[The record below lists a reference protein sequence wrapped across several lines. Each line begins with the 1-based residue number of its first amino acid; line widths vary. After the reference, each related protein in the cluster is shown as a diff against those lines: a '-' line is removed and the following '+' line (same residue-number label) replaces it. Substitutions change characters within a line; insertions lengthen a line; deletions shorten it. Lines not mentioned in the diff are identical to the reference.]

1 MAASQLSEKV
11 PENSVPVHTLN
22 AADKMA
28 PLVKS
33 VGVVGNHHRRVN
45 QGGGGPA
52 AVHQIGNGSY
62 IPDCLGSGEVVVGI
76 GLYVVHQVIAD
87 FVFSREAGLQLGNR
101 GDEKIGNPEGGNLH
115 QGYAAVEQNLAGGQ
129 VLA

>member
-62 IPDCLGSGEVVVGI
+62 I
-76 GLYVVHQVIAD
+76 QIALD
-87 FVFSREAGLQLGNR
+87 QAKWSLE
-101 GDEKIGNPEGGNLH
+101 
-115 QGYAAVEQNLAGGQ
+115 
-129 VLA
+129 

>member
-45 QGGGGPA
+45 QGA

-62 IPDCLGSGEVVVGI
+62 IPDCLGPGEVVVGL